1 MGHGHAAGTIGTP
14 VPRVTSSATGGVG
27 VWVMDGAA
35 EPGWKRTG
43 DAAGISVSAA
53 CVGSSSAASVRVL
66 AFGEG
71 ARVPGVRG
79 SGRGRPLGH
88 GERSRR

>member
-1 MGHGHAAGTIGTP
+1 MGDGHTGRDIEASL
-14 VPRVTSSATGGVG
+14 PRVTSSTTGGVG
-27 VWVMDGAA
+27 VWVMDGAV
-35 EPGWKRTG
+35 EPGWKRPG
-43 DAAGISVSAA
+43 DAAGTSVSVA

-71 ARVPGVRG
+71 ARVLDVRG

>member
-1 MGHGHAAGTIGTP
+1 MGHGYATRGIETSRS
-14 VPRVTSSATGGVG
+14 RVTSSTIEGVG
-27 VWVMDGAA
+27 VWVMDGAV
-35 EPGWKRTG
+35 EPGWKRPG
-43 DAAGISVSAA
+43 DAAGTSVSVA

-71 ARVPGVRG
+71 ARVLDVRG